1 MTRQLTVARNLLL
14 AGLPEDSTVKVYQTR
29 PIIEVTFEQIMND
42 KLIPDSSVS
51 ETIVEWRACATFN
64 EKNSR
69 NRNGEKGSVF
79 VNMLEIKENNN
90 RKKPAKSHPRRLN
103 SLSNTRQ

>member
-29 PIIEVTFEQIMND
+29 PVIEVTFRQIMDD

-51 ETIVEWRACATFN
+51 ETIVEWRACATFVQ
-64 EKNSR
+64 KNSR
-69 NRNGEKGSVF
+69 NKNGEKGAVYFNF
-79 VNMLEIKENNN
+79 VKS
-90 RKKPAKSHPRRLN
+90 RKRIFLKTRKSHPGWFN
-103 SLSNTRQ
+103 SHCNTRQ